1 MNDHRN
7 FDLYRDKPLP
17 NVLTTSDTNTKEIL
31 PPHAPAS
38 YEDFVNTSQ
47 STNYPD
53 IPPNF
58 SDMTFEELREKF
70 LDLAYAKFNSDSALH
85 VATKMHEQLLIK
97 IDNMAEVEL
106 NLLTQISFYQ
116 NRIRALEEVIAKEYN

>member
-1 MNDHRN
+1 MTDHRN
-7 FDLYRDKPLP
+7 FDLYRDKPQL
-17 NVLTTSDTNTKEIL
+17 SKEISS
-31 PPHAPAS
+31 AS

-58 SDMTFEELREKF
+58 SGMTFEELREKF

-97 IDNMAEVEL
+97 IDNMAELEL

-116 NRIRALEEVIAKEYN
+116 KRIRALEEVIAKEYN